1 MEMKSVQ
8 EIMSEKS
15 FFEYQNGRFMVS
27 GNIHLVPIGNSSIY
41 NEVESVLTDVEIY
54 DAVTTSTIQFYDF
67 PHWEFIEAIRGFRN
81 NAIDK
86 KCEEWEI
93 AVRHEQQYNLA
104 EGYMKAFESVFGGVK

>member
-8 EIMSEKS
+8 EVMNEKS
-15 FFEYQNGRFMVS
+15 YFKCQNERFVVS
-27 GNIHLVPIGNSSIY
+27 GNIHLVAIGNSSIY

-54 DAVTTSTIQFYDF
+54 DSVTTSTIQFYDF

-81 NAIDK
+81 HAIDK

-93 AVRHEQQYNLA
+93 AVRHERQYNLA
-104 EGYMKAFESVFGGVK
+104 NGYMEAFENVFGGVK

>member
-1 MEMKSVQ
+1 MKSVQ
-8 EIMSEKS
+8 EIMNEKS

-27 GNIHLVPIGNSSIY
+27 GHIHLVPTKQDNIY

-54 DAVTTSTIQFYDF
+54 DSVTTSTIQFYDF

-81 NAIDK
+81 HAIDK

-93 AVRHEQQYNLA
+93 AVRHERQYNLA
-104 EGYMKAFESVFGGVK
+104 DGYMEAFESVFGGVK